1 MQLQECLDEI
11 IFGRKNRRAEHQY
24 HEHLIR
30 LMAAADQ
37 RMAEQTISRVL
48 VVRFNLKGFQELAD
62 IADDR
67 VRCLIFKQTLIN
79 LYDVVRS
86 LLVNAGNDLSIAP
99 VGKDSVYLV
108 AVMQRILHPGDRMHR
123 AERLHQL

>member
-1 MQLQECLDEI
+1 
-11 IFGRKNRRAEHQY
+11 
-24 HEHLIR
+24 
-30 LMAAADQ
+30 MAAADQ
-37 RMAEQTISRVL
+37 RMAEQTVSRVL
-48 VVRFNLKGFQELAD
+48 VIRFNLKGFQELAD

-67 VRCLIFKQTLIN
+67 VCCLIFKQTLIN